1 MVTDHFQSLVP
12 AIRQV
17 VGSRPNAYALD
28 PADIG
33 SDNNPYTQ
41 TYEDRE
47 FWRSIPQR
55 VQEDADR
62 PPMLS
67 PPEAMPRPVLGAA
80 DGGDGQPDPEPPDST
95 EGELVMPNTCT
106 SIEVPRTEESMT
118 LDVPEDPAPVGSMW
132 VRPEETEEAL

>member
-1 MVTDHFQSLVP
+1 MDAQTKEHRQGDIRYSCEFCGVGTDLKFPSLIMCWRHMVTDHFQSLVP

-47 FWRSIPQR
+47 FWRDISL
-55 VQEDADR
+55 DR
-62 PPMLS
+62 PPLLS

-106 SIEVPRTEESMT
+106 FIY
-118 LDVPEDPAPVGSMW
+118 
-132 VRPEETEEAL
+132 